1 MAQTVIGV
9 FADDY
14 DANRAVDALHEDGF
28 TDAQVDF
35 SSRTNAADTNAR
47 RERHEKTGGFFHN
60 LFSSD
65 DKYDENTRNNY
76 REAAARG
83 TVVTVHTK
91 DMTRAEKAA
100 DILDRFGALD
110 ANDTATKLRSKG
122 VKNDDYDT
130 DLASHREDFT
140 YGNDYSHDDESIKV
154 IKEDVAVGK
163 QTVQTGGVRVRSRI
177 IEKPVNEEIRLREER
192 VVVQRTPVDR
202 KATAADMDN
211 FKEGTVEMKETA
223 ERAVVE
229 KNARVVEEVSIG
241 KQASEHVEK
250 VNETV
255 RETEVDV
262 EQMAG
267 TASGSTAGT
276 ASGDRNRDR
285 KGNRDRSMGEKIHDK
300 LDRDNDGKLVDL
312 NDNDGRIG

>member
-35 SSRTNAADTNAR
+35 SSRTSATDASTR
-47 RERHEKTGGFFHN
+47 RDRHAKTGGFFEN
-60 LFSSD
+60 LFGSND
-65 DKYDENTRNNY
+65 EYDETTRNNY

-91 DMTRAEKAA
+91 DMTRAERAA

-110 ANDTATKLRSKG
+110 ANDTATKLRDKG
-122 VKNDDYDT
+122 VGHDDYDT
-130 DLASHREDFT
+130 DLAAHREDFT
-140 YGNDYSHDDESIKV
+140 YGNDYAHDDQSVKV
-154 IKEDVAVGK
+154 IKEDVAIGK

-177 IEKPVNEEIRLREER
+177 VEKPVNEEIRLREER
-192 VVVQRTPVDR
+192 VVVNRTPVDR
-202 KATAADMDN
+202 PATEAELNTLKD
-211 FKEGTVEMKETA
+211 GTIEVTETA

-229 KNARVVEEVSIG
+229 KKARVTEEISIG
-241 KQASEHVEK
+241 KQASEHVER

-267 TASGSTAGT
+267 AATGAVGATRT
-276 ASGDRNRDR
+276 KD
-285 KGNRDRSMGEKIHDK
+285 KRSLGEKVHDK